1 MLRHRLLYTRR
12 QLALINSGTE
22 KKRRFRPPLFLTKL
36 YNVNIK
42 LSLNSGIKQTK
53 QIETMKNKGFTL
65 IELLIVVAIIG
76 ILASTAIPTYLGMQ
90 ERGRKGSVIRAA
102 ESAIPEFQVWVNSAK
117 KAGTIQENLVEV
129 DSDGSGVIE
138 QAADM
143 TNKNLA
149 ITGVITAWIAAHT
162 TGAAV
167 PARSPWDSSKDLWI
181 DGSTANDLVSCET
194 VAKGYPGQITLCY
207 TPAQDQS
214 IQQLFLVAVDN
225 ASTPT
230 VIDKKVVT
238 AD

>member
-1 MLRHRLLYTRR
+1 
-12 QLALINSGTE
+12 
-22 KKRRFRPPLFLTKL
+22 
-36 YNVNIK
+36 
-42 LSLNSGIKQTK
+42 
-53 QIETMKNKGFTL
+53 MKNKGFTL

-76 ILASTAIPTYLGMQ
+76 ILASTAIPSYLGMQ
-90 ERGRKGSVIRAA
+90 ERGRKGAVIRAA

-129 DSDGSGVIE
+129 DSDGSGSIDS
-138 QAADM
+138 AKDM
-143 TNKNLA
+143 TNKQLA
-149 ITGVITAWIAAHT
+149 TKGVITTWISAHT

-167 PARSPWDSSKDLWI
+167 PAKSPWDSSKDLWI
-181 DGSTANDLVSCET
+181 DGAIVPDLATCET
-194 VAKGYPGQITLCY
+194 TARGNPGQITLCY